1 MSARKQIIPIFIPHL
16 GCPHDCVFCNQKRIS
31 GSLLPAAPE
40 DVRSGIE
47 EALKS
52 GWTGEAMQLA
62 FYGGSFTAI
71 PAEEQVALLEAAQP
85 YLESGKL
92 CGIRLSTRPDAIDEG
107 ILTRLKSFG
116 VDTIELGTQSLD
128 DDVLYKSG
136 RGHSAEDTR
145 RASRLVKDY
154 GFTLILQMM
163 TGLPGSSAESDIETA
178 REIVRLHPDGVRIY
192 PTVIIKDTELFDMW
206 QRGEYEP
213 HSVEDAVSVCSRIVP
228 LFDEAGIS
236 IIRLGLNPTEELSDG
251 SAVAGAYHPAL
262 GELVRSR
269 IIFEKARD
277 LVVELSKK
285 SETNGKSIVF
295 SVHPSQLSQLIGQH
309 RGNIEMLKIEFG
321 LEKVKVI
328 PDGTE
333 KGKVV
338 IKELI

>member
-52 GWTGEAMQLA
+52 GGSGEAMQLA

-71 PAEEQVALLEAAQP
+71 PEAEQTALLEAAQP
-85 YLESGKL
+85 YIESEKL

-107 ILTRLKSFG
+107 VLTRLRRFG
-116 VDTIELGTQSLD
+116 VDTIELGTQSMD
-128 DDVLYKSG
+128 DEVLYKSG
-136 RGHSAEDTR
+136 RGHSAEDAR
-145 RASRLVKDY
+145 KASRLIREN

-206 QRGEYEP
+206 MRCEYEP
-213 HSVEDAVSVCSRIVP
+213 HSVEDAVSVCSKIVP

-236 IIRLGLNPTEELSDG
+236 IIRLGLNPTEELSEG

-269 IIFEKARD
+269 IMLEKTR
-277 LVVELSKK
+277 ELLTGK
-285 SETNGKSIVF
+285 NGKSLVL
-295 SVHPSQLSQLIGQH
+295 SVHPSQLSQMIGQH
-309 RGNIEMLKIEFG
+309 RCNIEMLKIEFG
-321 LEKVKVI
+321 FEKVKVI

-333 KGKVV
+333 KGRII

>member
-40 DVRSGIE
+40 DVKSGIE
-47 EALKS
+47 AALKAS
-52 GWTGEAMQLA
+52 GTGESMQLA

-71 PAEEQVALLEAAQP
+71 PAGEQTALLKAAQP

-92 CGIRLSTRPDAIDEG
+92 SGIRLSTRPDAIDEG
-107 ILTRLKSFG
+107 ILTRLRSYG

-128 DDVLYKSG
+128 DEVLYKSG

-145 RASRLVKDY
+145 RASELVKEY

-163 TGLPGSSAESDIETA
+163 TGLPGSSAESDLETA
-178 REIVRLHPDGVRIY
+178 REIVSLRPDGVRIY
-192 PTVIIKDTELFDMW
+192 PTVIIRDTELFDMW
-206 QRGEYEP
+206 QRGEYEA
-213 HSVEDAVSVCSRIVP
+213 HSVENAVDICSKIVP

-236 IIRLGLNPTEELSDG
+236 IIRLGLNPTEELSEES
-251 SAVAGAYHPAL
+251 SAAGAYHPAL

-269 IIFEKARD
+269 IMLEKARA
-277 LVVELSKK
+277 LV
-285 SETNGKSIVF
+285 TGKSGKSLSL
-295 SVHPSQLSQLIGQH
+295 SVHPSELSQLIGQH
-309 RGNIEMLKIEFG
+309 RCNIEMLKTEFG
-321 LEKVKVI
+321 FEKIKII

-333 KGKVV
+333 KGKLE
-338 IKELI
+338 IIEIT